1 MWKLKLYYDSTYTP
15 EAESVEQIIA
25 LLKELE
31 SREDYEIDLI
41 DTEGYSDQ
49 DRFEIF
55 EKVFNISSQRRV
67 NIRKIFGKQGFMIG
81 KIPALFVY
89 RNDELYEL
97 RPFIKEVRYDIE
109 TYLRVRRGTKF
120 GVRTGN

>member
-1 MWKLKLYYDSTYTP
+1 VWKLKLYYDSTYTP
-15 EAESVEQIIA
+15 ESESIEQIIA
-25 LLKELE
+25 HLKELE

-55 EKVFNISSQRRV
+55 EKAFKISSQRRV
-67 NIRKIFGKQGFMIG
+67 NIKKIFGKQGFLIG

-89 RNDELYEL
+89 RNDELFEF
-97 RPFIKEVRYDIE
+97 RPYIKEVRYDIE
-109 TYLRVRRGTKF
+109 LYLRVRRGTKF
-120 GVRTGN
+120 GVSAG

>member
-15 EAESVEQIIA
+15 ESESIEQIIA
-25 LLKELE
+25 HLKELE

-55 EKVFNISSQRRV
+55 EKAFKISSQRRV
-67 NIRKIFGKQGFMIG
+67 NIKKIFGKQGFLIG

-89 RNDELYEL
+89 RNDELFEF
-97 RPFIKEVRYDIE
+97 RPYIKEVRYDIE
-109 TYLRVRRGTKF
+109 LYLRVRRGTKF
-120 GVRTGN
+120 GVSAG

>member
-1 MWKLKLYYDSTYTP
+1 MRKFKFYYDSTYTP
-15 EAESVEQIIA
+15 QAESVEQIIA

-31 SREDYEIDLI
+31 SRDDYEIDLI

-55 EKVFNISSQRRV
+55 EKAFNISSQRRV
-67 NIRKIFGKQGFMIG
+67 NIRKIFGKQGFLIG

-89 RNDELYEL
+89 RNDELFEF
-97 RPFIKEVRYDIE
+97 RPYIKEVRCDIE
-109 TYLRVRRGTKF
+109 PYLRVRRGTKF
-120 GVRTGN
+120 GVIAG